1 MGEKTAFLKQ
11 VQTETEFI
19 CLFSLCIL

>member
-1 MGEKTAFLKQ
+1 MVEKNAFLKQ